1 MCSNI
6 TYHALI
12 RVNVNQDNGF
22 RWLFWGRGVV
32 VCVIQTQH
40 PEDALR
46 TPWATPSFAMQRALQ
61 EECRRPI
68 RQWAG
73 CARFEQTHT
82 QTMWLRILFHGEVL
96 GILEKYCVI
105 LRIFFSSWLEHHSL
119 KHGVVAAVAVKKRW
133 AAHAKWDQIQLKPLP
148 THALFTS
155 RQTSLSIHSIRQTV
169 WWVSQ
174 QASPWK

>member
-1 MCSNI
+1 MGSDG
-6 TYHALI
+6 YFGGGGLWS
-12 RVNVNQDNGF
+12 V
-22 RWLFWGRGVV
+22 LFKHN
-32 VCVIQTQH
+32 T
-40 PEDALR
+40 LK
-46 TPWATPSFAMQRALQ
+46 TPWGHPGPPHHLQ
-61 EECRRPI
+61 CKERCKKT
-68 RQWAG
+68 AG
-73 CARFEQTHT
+73 DLSDSERVVQGLNKHTQTHT

-119 KHGVVAAVAVKKRW
+119 KHGVVAAVAVKKRG